1 MRLYR
6 YPDLVAKKIVTN
18 RVTLARW
25 QRDLGFPDSIKLG
38 PNSIAFNAD
47 AVDIWVAAR
56 AGMTIEKPAERA
68 A

>member
-6 YPDLVAKKIVTN
+6 YPDLVAKKILTN

-25 QRDLGFPDSIKLG
+25 QRDNGFPQSIRLG
-38 PNSIAFNAD
+38 PNSIAFSAD
-47 AVDIWVAAR
+47 EVDAWVLLR
-56 AGMTIEKPAERA
+56 AGAKSSQA